1 MQPDE
6 AVEIIKGIAER
17 HERNMAVCEM
27 ARRIERDRR
36 NTIHAAT
43 AESCRSGGDETLP
56 LRWVNLA
63 MRSLR

>member
-6 AVEIIKGIAER
+6 AVEIIKSIAER
-17 HERNMAVCEM
+17 HERNMAACEM

-36 NTIHAAT
+36 NTIHAKAT
-43 AESCRSGGDETLP
+43 EGSDSCRNEALP

>member
-17 HERNMAVCEM
+17 HERNMAACEV
-27 ARRIERDRR
+27 AGRIDRDRR
-36 NTIHAAT
+36 NAIHAAT
-43 AESCRSGGDETLP
+43 AESCRSGGDEALS